1 MRVLAL
7 VVTVSLVVI
16 LVVAGAAAPTIPAM
30 LPVERADVLV
40 VGGTPA
46 GVAAAVAAGRAGA
59 SVLLVEPS
67 DRLGGILTH
76 AWLTTFDLS
85 LGPNGEPLVRGI
97 FLEVLEALGVSF
109 DPEAAPRVLGRLLA
123 RQPGVRASLETSVA
137 GVHLAQGRIAA
148 VDLLARPW
156 RRATRILPRLVVD
169 ATDDGDVAAAAGVP
183 FEVGRPG
190 YQGGERWMQAA
201 TLIFRVAGVDWERLR
216 ADITARAE
224 DGDAVTWGVADR
236 TAWGYPDVAQDY
248 RPGHPRVV
256 LYPLNLARCSDGTVL
271 INALN
276 VTEVDGLDR
285 ASVAEGLQ
293 IARDE
298 LPRLVEYLRATIP
311 GFDAARLVD
320 HAPALYIRETRHVA
334 GLYTLTVDDIRTE
347 RVFDDRIAVAS
358 YPIDLHPYHA
368 NWRNPFPPV
377 PRVYTI
383 PFRAIVPLGIDNLLL
398 ASRAFSAT
406 SEAHGSARVVPTIMA
421 LGQAA
426 GVAAALCARHGCTA
440 PTVAATPTLMR
451 QVQLA
456 LVAQGAYLAGR
467 P

>member
-1 MRVLAL
+1 MRGLVL
-7 VVTVSLVVI
+7 VVTVSFVVV
-16 LVVAGAAAPTIPAM
+16 LVVAGATAPTTPAM
-30 LPVERADVLV
+30 LPVERVDVLV
-40 VGGTPA
+40 VGGTPG
-46 GVAAAVAAGRAGA
+46 GVAAAVAAARAGA
-59 SVLLVEPS
+59 SVLLVEPA
-67 DRLGGILTH
+67 DRLGGILTY

-97 FLEVLEALGVSF
+97 FLEVLDALGISF

-123 RQPGVRASLETSVA
+123 RHPGARASLATSVA
-137 GVHLAQGRIAA
+137 GVHVVQGRITA
-148 VDLLARPW
+148 VDLVARPW
-156 RRATRILPRLVVD
+156 RRATRILPRHVVD

-183 FEVGRPG
+183 FEVGRAG

-216 ADITARAE
+216 TDIAARTD
-224 DGDAVTWGVADR
+224 DGDSVTWGVAER
-236 TAWGYPDVAQDY
+236 TAWGYPDVAADY

-256 LYPLNLARCSDGTVL
+256 LYPLNLARHSDGTVL

-276 VTEVDGLDR
+276 VTEVDGLDP
-285 ASVAEGLQ
+285 ASVAAGLQ

-298 LPRLVEYLRATIP
+298 LPRLVAYLRASVP
-311 GFDAARLVD
+311 GFEAARLVD
-320 HAPALYIRETRHVA
+320 HAPALYVRETRHVA
-334 GLYTLTVDDIRTE
+334 GLYTLTADDIRTE

-368 NWRNPFPPV
+368 NWRNPFLPV
-377 PRVYTI
+377 ARVYTI
-383 PFRAIVPLGIDNLLL
+383 PFRAIVPLGVENLLV

-406 SEAHGSARVVPTIMA
+406 SEAHGSARVVPTVMA

-426 GVAAALCARHGCTA
+426 GVAAALCAQHACTPHA
-440 PTVAATPTLMR
+440 VAATPALMR
-451 QVQLA
+451 QVQLS